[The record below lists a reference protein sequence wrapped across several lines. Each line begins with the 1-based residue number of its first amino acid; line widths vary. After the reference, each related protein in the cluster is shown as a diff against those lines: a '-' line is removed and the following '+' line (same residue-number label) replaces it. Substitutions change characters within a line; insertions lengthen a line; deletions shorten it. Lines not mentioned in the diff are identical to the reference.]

1 MNTSSFS
8 YAVTPNDDTE
18 GDLLDEEE
26 IEDALFDEN
35 EEDGD
40 MQEKAALYSAATST
54 PLWVLPLYSLLPT
67 QKQAKVSIFSRKYTF
82 KIGM

>member
-1 MNTSSFS
+1 MNISSFS

-67 QKQAKVSIFSRKYTF
+67 LKQAKVSIFSRKHS
-82 KIGM
+82 K